1 MKPLTAH
8 MKTTLL
14 DLYTVVLDYDN
25 GVPLHPHDVKDVHH
39 KILRGLDSRK
49 LILLE
54 ASNSPTG
61 IIWTVALTVKG
72 LREAKKLSKDK
83 QGINATDSK
92 PNRKRIT
99 IQWQVDMLKSEG
111 RQTYEDAMA
120 MKADKKQS
128 FTKTMNQLI
137 QLHKELKAG
146 QVGLLQTL
154 YPEAYSTML
163 LIAQT
168 EIEMEREGELRGI
181 IAEFKRLM
189 VSQSS
194 ATPHTGGLKPVQP
207 STQGNA
213 PKVLHTRQIEAPTF
227 DDEDLDEGLLEVKVD
242 SGAAMRSTQNFL
254 RSMTALQ
261 DSKPTTDSR
270 ALSPRQ
276 RANLDKG

>member
-14 DLYTVVLDYDN
+14 DLYTVILDYDN
-25 GVPLHPHDVKDVHH
+25 GEPLHPHDVKDVHH

-83 QGINATDSK
+83 QGINARDSK

-99 IQWQVDMLKSEG
+99 IQWQVDMLKSESK
-111 RQTYEDAMA
+111 QVYEDAMA

-154 YPEAYSTML
+154 YPEAYSAML
-163 LIAQT
+163 LVAQN

-189 VSQSS
+189 VSQPAKLPSNFDFEASGVSS
-194 ATPHTGGLKPVQP
+194 QGNGLKPIAGAKEVP
-207 STQGNA
+207 M
-213 PKVLHTRQIEAPTF
+213 PVF
-227 DDEDLDEGLLEVKVD
+227 DDEEDEDLLTVQTDVNAGKRAGE
-242 SGAAMRSTQNFL
+242 NFL
-254 RSMTALQ
+254 RSLGALNET
-261 DSKPTTDSR
+261 KE
-270 ALSPRQ
+270 
-276 RANLDKG
+276 